1 MDSFKMKAFSKETGL
16 KIGDDWA
23 AVLPTDDPRSDYHTH
38 FTGNAS
44 KEQVVV
50 RVEFYNNRVKR
61 RRDHPPPSTESIM
74 EFVGSFIL
82 EPHYR
87 ALVYAT
93 FENQDKEWTSRFNLP
108 FKVTMG
114 GEEVAIDGV
123 SLRLPRNK
131 FGAMNG
137 WVTKLGNTV
146 IASVDLIR
154 TVEFSSF
161 NIETEL
167 KVLNESIKIFVEQQ
181 PI

>member
-23 AVLPTDDPRSDYHTH
+23 AVLPTDDPSNDYHTH

-50 RVEFYNNRVKR
+50 SVEYYNNPVKR

-74 EFVGSFIL
+74 GFVGSFVL
-82 EPHYR
+82 APRYR
-87 ALVYAT
+87 ALVYAS

-108 FKVTMG
+108 FKVTMV
-114 GEEVAIDGV
+114 GEEVVIDGV
-123 SLRLPRNK
+123 SLKLPRNK

-137 WVTKLGNTV
+137 WVTKLGATV

-154 TVEFSSF
+154 TIEFSSF
-161 NIETEL
+161 NLETEL
-167 KVLNESIKIFVEQQ
+167 RVLNESIKIFVEQMT
-181 PI
+181 